1 MTTQKITRLSEIIG
15 EGYREFWN
23 FKGRYLLCKGSRG
36 SKKSTTAAL
45 KIIFNMLKYPES
57 NALVVRQTFNTLR
70 DSCWKQLQWATE
82 KLGVADKWKFTVSPL
97 EATYIPTGQKI
108 YFRGLD
114 NPLSIT
120 SLTVAKG
127 YLCYCWLEEAYQ
139 ITSEDDFNKIDL
151 SFRGEL
157 PEGYY
162 RQFIFTFNPWTD
174 KVWFKKRFF
183 DEPNDANHLCITT
196 TYQCNEWLD
205 DTDIA
210 LFEDMKVRYPRRYSI
225 EGLGN
230 WGISEGLVFDN
241 WKVKDFNRDELDLP
255 LWVGLDFGWEDPTA
269 ISILR
274 VDEPNKILYFCEEY
288 YHNHKTL
295 DQVAQWLKDN
305 GYSKSL
311 IMCDSA
317 EPRSIVELTQLGI
330 LRAKPASKGKGSIME
345 GIRKLQEYEIII
357 HPSCKNAEIEFSNYT
372 FDKDKNTDQWLDKPI
387 DDFCHLI
394 DAARYATQCGSQRK
408 QLQTFDKSKLGF

>member
-1 MTTQKITRLSEIIG
+1 
-15 EGYREFWN
+15 
-23 FKGRYLLCKGSRG
+23 
-36 SKKSTTAAL
+36 
-45 KIIFNMLKYPES
+45 MLKYPES

-157 PEGYY
+157 PDGYY

-230 WGISEGLVFDN
+230 WGISEGSVFDN

-269 ISILR
+269 IAILR

-345 GIRKLQEYEIII
+345 SIRKLQEYEIII

>member
-1 MTTQKITRLSEIIG
+1 MAQQIKISEIVG
-15 EGYREFWN
+15 GGYREFWN
-23 FKGRYLLCKGSRG
+23 YRGRYLLCKGSRG

-45 KIIFNMLKYPES
+45 KIIYNMLKYPLS

-97 EATYIPTGQKI
+97 EATYVPTGQKI

-127 YLCYCWLEEAYQ
+127 FLCYCWLEEAYQ

-162 RQFIFTFNPWTD
+162 RQIIFTFNPWTD

-183 DEPNDANHLCITT
+183 DVPNDDVHMCMTT
-196 TYQCNEWLD
+196 TYKCNEWLD
-205 DTDIA
+205 KTDIA
-210 LFEDMKVRYPRRYSI
+210 LFEDMRERFPRRYEI

-241 WKVKDFNRDELDLP
+241 WKVEDFNPDELDLP
-255 LWVGLDFGWEDPTA
+255 LWIGLDFGWEDPTA
-269 ISILR
+269 ISIMR
-274 VDEPNKILYFCEEY
+274 VDEPNKILYFCREF
-288 YHNHKTL
+288 YHNHRTL
-295 DQVAQWLKDN
+295 EQVAQWLKDN

-317 EPRSIVELTQLGI
+317 EPRSIVELGTLGI
-330 LRAKPASKGKGSIME
+330 LKAKPATKGKGSIME
-345 GIRKLQEYEIII
+345 GIRKLQEYQIIL
-357 HPSCKNAEIEFSNYT
+357 HPSCPNAEIEFSNYT
-372 FDKDKNTDQWLDKPI
+372 FEKDKQTDQWTDKPI

-394 DAARYATQCGSQRK
+394 DAARYGTQCGSFRK
-408 QLQTFDKSKLGF
+408 KLQTMEKGTLGF

>member
-1 MTTQKITRLSEIIG
+1 MKTIKLSEVIG
-15 EGYREFWN
+15 GGYQDFWN
-23 FKGRYLLCKGSRG
+23 FKGRYLLVKGSRG

-57 NALVVRQTFNTLR
+57 NSLVVRQTFNTLR

-82 KLGVADKWKFTVSPL
+82 KLGVADRWRFTVSPL
-97 EATYIPTGQKI
+97 EATYLPTGQKI

-127 YLCYCWLEEAYQ
+127 YLCFCWLEEAYQ
-139 ITSEDDFNKIDL
+139 ITNEDDFNKIDL

-162 RQFIFTFNPWTD
+162 RQFIFTFNPWSD

-183 DEPNDANHLCITT
+183 DVPNDENHLCMTT
-196 TYQCNEWLD
+196 TYKCNEWLD
-205 DTDIA
+205 ATDIA
-210 LFEDMKVRYPRRYSI
+210 LFAEMKEKYPRRYAI
-225 EGLGN
+225 EGEGD
-230 WGISEGLVFDN
+230 WGVAEGLIFDN
-241 WKVKDFNRDELDLP
+241 WRVQDFDVDALDLP
-255 LWVGLDFGWEDPTA
+255 LWCGLDLGWEDPVA
-269 ISILR
+269 ISFLR
-274 VDEPNKILYFCEEY
+274 VDETQKILYFVNEY

-295 DQVAQWLKDN
+295 REVAQWLKDN

-317 EPRSIVELTQLGI
+317 EPRSIVELNQLGI
-330 LRAKPASKGKGSIME
+330 LKAKPAKKGAGSIME

-357 HPSCKNAEIEFSNYT
+357 HPSCVNAEIEFSNYT
-372 FDKDKNTDQWLDKPI
+372 FDKDKMGQWIDKPI
-387 DDFCHLI
+387 DAYCHLI
-394 DAARYATQCGSQRK
+394 DATRYALQCGSQRK
-408 QLQTFDKSKLGF
+408 QLQTLDKGSLGF

>member
-1 MTTQKITRLSEIIG
+1 MTMEQLKISDIVG

-45 KIIFNMLKYPES
+45 KIIYNMLRFPLS
-57 NALVVRQTFNTLR
+57 NSLVVRQTFNTLR

-82 KLGVADKWKFTVSPL
+82 KLGVANQWKFTVSPL
-97 EATYIPTGQKI
+97 EATYLPTGQKI

-157 PEGYY
+157 PKGYY
-162 RQFIFTFNPWTD
+162 RQIIFTFNPWSD

-183 DEPNDANHLCITT
+183 DVPNDSNHLCMTT
-196 TYQCNEWLD
+196 TYKCNEWLD
-205 DTDIA
+205 KTDIQI
-210 LFEDMKVRYPRRYSI
+210 FEDMRERYPRRYEI

-230 WGISEGLVFDN
+230 WGISEGLIFDN
-241 WKVKDFNRDELDLP
+241 WKVENFNPDELDFP
-255 LWVGLDFGWEDPTA
+255 LWIGLDFGWEDPTA

-274 VDEPNKILYFCEEY
+274 VDETNKLLYFCKEY
-288 YHNHKTL
+288 YYNHKTL
-295 DQVAQWLKDN
+295 EQVAQWLKDN
-305 GYSKSL
+305 GYAKSL

-317 EPRSIVELTQLGI
+317 EPRSIVELGTLGI
-330 LRAKPASKGKGSIME
+330 LRAKPAAKGKGSIME
-345 GIRKLQEYEIII
+345 GIRKLQQYQILL
-357 HPSCKNAEIEFSNYT
+357 HPSCTHAEIEFSNYT
-372 FDKDKNTDQWLDKPI
+372 FEKDKQTDEWTDKPI

-394 DAARYATQCGSQRK
+394 DAARYATQCGTFRK
-408 QLQTFDKSKLGF
+408 QLQTMDKASLGF

>member
-1 MTTQKITRLSEIIG
+1 MDQKKQLKISEIVG
-15 EGYREFWN
+15 EGYRDFWN

-45 KIIFNMLKYPES
+45 KIIYNMLKFPLS
-57 NALVVRQTFNTLR
+57 NSLVVRQTFNTLR
-70 DSCWKQLQWATE
+70 DSCWKQLIWATE

-97 EATYIPTGQKI
+97 EATYLPTGQKI

-127 YLCYCWLEEAYQ
+127 YLCFCWFEEAYQ

-157 PEGYY
+157 PDNYY
-162 RQFIFTFNPWTD
+162 RQMIFTFNPWSD

-183 DEPNDANHLCITT
+183 DVPNDENHLCMTT
-196 TYQCNEWLD
+196 TYKCNEWLD
-205 DTDIA
+205 PTDIA
-210 LFEDMKVRYPRRYSI
+210 IFDDMRERYPRRYQI

-241 WKVKDFNRDELDLP
+241 WKVEDFDVNQLDFP
-255 LWVGLDFGWEDPTA
+255 LWIGLDFGWEDPTA

-274 VDEPNKILYFCEEY
+274 VDEDNKIIYFCNEY
-288 YHNHKTL
+288 YHNHRTL
-295 DQVAQWLKDN
+295 EQVAKWLKEN

-317 EPRSIVELTQLGI
+317 EPRSIVELGALGI
-330 LRAKPASKGKGSIME
+330 LRAKPAAKGKGSIME
-345 GIRKLQEYEIII
+345 GIRKLQEYQIII
-357 HPSCKNAEIEFSNYT
+357 HPSCSNAEIEFSNYT
-372 FDKDKNTDQWLDKPI
+372 FEKDKQTDQWTDKPI

-394 DAARYATQCGSQRK
+394 DAARYATQCGTFRK
-408 QLQTFDKSKLGF
+408 QLQTLDKTKLGL

>member
-1 MTTQKITRLSEIIG
+1 MGSKALKISEIVG
-15 EGYREFWN
+15 EGYRDFWN
-23 FKGRYLLCKGSRG
+23 FKGRYLLVKGSRG

-45 KIIFNMLKYPES
+45 KIIYSMLKYPLS
-57 NALVVRQTFNTLR
+57 NSLVVRQTFNTLR

-82 KLGVADKWKFTVSPL
+82 KLGCADKWKFTVSPL
-97 EATYIPTGQKI
+97 EATYLPTGQKI

-127 YLCYCWLEEAYQ
+127 FLCYCWLEEAYQ

-162 RQFIFTFNPWTD
+162 RQLIFTFNPWSD

-183 DEPNDANHLCITT
+183 DVPNDNNHLCLTT
-196 TYQCNEWLD
+196 TYKCNEWLD
-205 DTDIA
+205 KTDIDI
-210 LFEDMKVRYPRRYSI
+210 FEDMKVKYPRRYRI
-225 EGLGN
+225 EGEGE
-230 WGISEGLVFDN
+230 WGISEGLIFDN
-241 WKVKDFNRDELDLP
+241 WEVKDFDRENLDLP
-255 LWVGLDFGWEDPTA
+255 LWIGLDFGWEDPTA

-274 VDEPNKILYFCEEY
+274 VDESTKTLYFCEEY

-295 DQVAQWLKDN
+295 DQVAQWLIDN

-317 EPRSIVELTQLGI
+317 EPRSIVELTKLGI
-330 LRAKPASKGKGSIME
+330 LRAKPAAKGKGSIME
-345 GIRKLQEYEIII
+345 GIRKLQEYHIII
-357 HPSCKNAEIEFSNYT
+357 HPSCSNAEIEFSNYT
-372 FDKDKNTDQWLDKPI
+372 FDKDKMGQWIDNPI

-394 DAARYATQCGSQRK
+394 DAARYATQCGSLKK
-408 QLQTFDKSKLGF
+408 QLQTMSKSQLGF

>member
-1 MTTQKITRLSEIIG
+1 MIMEPLKISNIVG

-45 KIIFNMLKYPES
+45 KIIYNMLRFPLS
-57 NALVVRQTFNTLR
+57 NSLVVRQTFNTLR

-82 KLGVADKWKFTVSPL
+82 KLGVASQWKFTVSPL
-97 EATYIPTGQKI
+97 EATYLPTGQKI

-120 SLTVAKG
+120 SLTVSKG

-162 RQFIFTFNPWTD
+162 RQMIFTFNPWSD

-183 DEPNDANHLCITT
+183 DVPNDNNHLCMTT
-196 TYQCNEWLD
+196 TYKCNEWLD
-205 DTDIA
+205 ETDIA
-210 LFEDMKVRYPRRYSI
+210 IFEDMRKRYPRRYEI

-241 WKVKDFNRDELDLP
+241 WKIENFDPEILDLP
-255 LWVGLDFGWEDPTA
+255 LWIGLDFGWEDPTA

-274 VDEPNKILYFCEEY
+274 VDEENKLLYFCKEY
-288 YHNHKTL
+288 YHNHRTL
-295 DQVAQWLKDN
+295 EQVAAWIKEN
-305 GYSKSL
+305 GFSKSL
-311 IMCDSA
+311 IICDSA
-317 EPRSIVELTQLGI
+317 EPRSIVELGTLGI
-330 LRAKPASKGKGSIME
+330 LKAKPAVKGRGSIME
-345 GIRKLQEYEIII
+345 GIRKLQQYQILI
-357 HPSCKNAEIEFSNYT
+357 HPSCLNAEIEFSNYT
-372 FDKDKNTDQWLDKPI
+372 FEKDKQTDEWTDKPI

-394 DAARYATQCGSQRK
+394 DAARYATQCG
-408 QLQTFDKSKLGF
+408 TFRQPLRTMDKASLGF